1 MLRRFAFAASLIPIA
16 ILLSGCGSKGN
27 GESASDYANKI
38 GNAGATT
45 SAASS
50 TAATKL
56 PEPASDGKKAVAFT
70 TPYTQVDPS
79 NGVRRGLTINPDGT
93 FELVENG
100 QTTRGTYQWLPDG
113 KRLRLNGVSDRPIV
127 LIANGAIYRLT
138 NENVP
143 LDDLTPDR
151 MYAPAAK

>member
-1 MLRRFAFAASLIPIA
+1 MPRRFAFAASLIPIA

-27 GESASDYANKI
+27 GESAADYANKI
-38 GNAGATT
+38 GNADATP
-45 SAASS
+45 AASS
-50 TAATKL
+50 AAAAKL
-56 PEPASDGKKAVAFT
+56 PKPTADGKKAIAFT
-70 TPYTQVDPS
+70 TPYTQVDS
-79 NGVRRGLTINPDGT
+79 STGARRGLTINPDGT

-100 QTTRGTYQWLPDG
+100 QAVHGTYQWLPDG
-113 KRLRLNGVSDRPIV
+113 KRLRLNGVAERPIV

-151 MYAPAAK
+151 MYAPAVK

>member
-1 MLRRFAFAASLIPIA
+1 MPRCFAFAASLIPIA
-16 ILLSGCGSKGN
+16 ILLSACGSKGN

-38 GNAGATT
+38 GNAGA
-45 SAASS
+45 SPAASS
-50 TAATKL
+50 AAAAKL
-56 PEPASDGKKAVAFT
+56 PKPAADGKKAVAFT
-70 TPYTQVDPS
+70 TPYTQVDAS
-79 NGVRRGLTINPDGT
+79 TGVRRGLTINPDGT
-93 FELVENG
+93 FELVDNG